1 MGEFYPFVRVSL
13 NILFLPVIICVY
25 SAALPPSVR
34 APRMV
39 CSRAVRIFHLPE
51 PRRAH
56 FA

>member
-13 NILFLPVIICVY
+13 NIVFLPVIICVY